1 MAENNDIK
9 KNQLKNLM
17 EDVDNLKKTLNISR
31 SEAKKHGRLLI
42 DLQGKLDFYE
52 TSYHEITEKFNNVY
66 FNKME
71 KMFSLKYPEDI
82 TKFSDK
88 TTDIIEKTKE
98 TTIENNNF
106 QEILDKRPKEKLEI
120 LGFLY

>member
-88 TTDIIEKTKE
+88 TKE